1 MADQGAPDR
10 AVDASRGLLF
20 AFAPDPR
27 VLQGIFA
34 LLFGL
39 DLVLR
44 FAGPSEFVLRSWPTV
59 AVAVAIVA
67 CAAAGLVAW
76 SRLPPS
82 AVGLLPV
89 LDIGA
94 LGLSRLNPEGSGAG
108 ILAVLPALW
117 LGQLFGRRGA
127 LVTGVV
133 TAALLALPGVLY
145 LGTNGVNLSRSL
157 LIPVVAVWTALA
169 IASGLDRIRQALT
182 EAEDRGRE
190 LAQAVVTIEH
200 QRRVAEAIVDTVD
213 VGLLLLDH
221 TGTYQLMNRRHEE
234 FMRLGYPDGH
244 EGRAG
249 QLGFVYGEDA
259 HTPLTR
265 EEMPTYRASHGEEFD
280 DRRLWIGEDP
290 LIRRAVS
297 CSARSV
303 RDKQGEFA
311 GAALAY
317 KDVTD
322 FMRALRVKDEF
333 VASVSHELR
342 TPLTSI
348 VGYVNILLERDDLP
362 REGVAHLE
370 VVARNTD
377 RLRRL
382 VADLLHTARSDVG
395 PMAVTRSPTDLS
407 EIVRH
412 AVQGA
417 TPAAHGAGV
426 KIDTEVPERFEVM
439 VDSQRMAQVVD
450 NLLSNAIKYSHGGG
464 LVRVRLAVEAGRAEL
479 TVADEGIGILA
490 SDRDRLFTRFFRARY
505 AEEQSIQGVGLGLSI
520 AKSIVEAHGGRIE
533 VESEVGVGS
542 VFRVRLPFD

>member
-1 MADQGAPDR
+1 MGDQGVRDR

-27 VLQGIFA
+27 VLQAIFA

-44 FAGPSEFVLRSWPTV
+44 FAGPSEFVLASWPTMGV
-59 AVAVAIVA
+59 AVGAAA
-67 CAAAGLVAW
+67 CAAAALVPWA
-76 SRLPPS
+76 RLPPS
-82 AVGLLPV
+82 AVGVLPV
-89 LDIGA
+89 LDIAA

-127 LVTGVV
+127 VVTGVV
-133 TAALLALPGVLY
+133 TVLLLALPGVLY
-145 LGTNGVNLSRSL
+145 LGSNGVNLSRSL

-190 LAQAVVTIEH
+190 LAQAVVTIGH
-200 QRRVAEAIVDTVD
+200 QRRVAEAIVDSVD
-213 VGLLLLDH
+213 VGLVLLDH
-221 TGTYQLMNRRHEE
+221 TGAYQSMNRRHED
-234 FMRLGYPDGH
+234 FMHLAYPGGH
-244 EGRAG
+244 QGQAG

-265 EEMPTYRASHGEEFD
+265 AQMPTYRASRGEEFD
-280 DRRLWIGEDP
+280 DCRMWIGEDP
-290 LIRRAVS
+290 LTRRAVS

-303 RDKQGEFA
+303 RDEQGEFA

-317 KDVTD
+317 KDVTE
-322 FMRALRVKDEF
+322 FMRVLRVKDEF

-348 VGYVNILLERDDLP
+348 VGYVDMLLDRDDLP
-362 REGVAHLE
+362 RESIGHLE

-382 VADLLHTARSDVG
+382 VADLLHTAQSDDG
-395 PMAVTRSPTDLS
+395 PMTVTRTPADLS
-407 EIVRH
+407 EIVRQ

-426 KIDTEVPERFEVM
+426 KIDSEVPDRLEVM
-439 VDSQRMAQVVD
+439 VDAQRIAQVVD
-450 NLLSNAIKYSHGGG
+450 NLLSNAIKYSHAGG
-464 LVRVRLAVEAGRAEL
+464 LVRVRLTVDAGRVEL

-490 SDRDRLFTRFFRARY
+490 SDRDRLFTRFFRAQY

-520 AKSIVEAHGGRIE
+520 TKSIVEAHGGRIE
-533 VESEVGVGS
+533 VESEAGAGS

>member
-1 MADQGAPDR
+1 MRDR
-10 AVDASRGLLF
+10 SVDATRGLLF

-27 VLQGIFA
+27 VLQGIFG

-44 FAGPSEFVLRSWPTV
+44 FAGPSEFILGSWPTI
-59 AVAVAIVA
+59 AVGLGIVA
-67 CAAAGLVAW
+67 CAMACLVPW
-76 SRLPPS
+76 SQLPPT
-82 AVGLLPV
+82 AVGVLPMI
-89 LDIGA
+89 DIAA

-127 LVTGVV
+127 VITGFA

-157 LIPVVAVWTALA
+157 LIPVVAVWTAVA

-182 EAEDRGRE
+182 DAEDRGRE

-213 VGLLLLDH
+213 VGLILLDRA
-221 TGTYQLMNRRHEE
+221 GGYQSMNRRHED
-234 FMRLGYPDGH
+234 FMRLAFPDGH
-244 EGRAG
+244 AGQAG

-265 EEMPTYRASHGEEFD
+265 EAMPTYRASRGEEFD
-280 DRRLWIGEDP
+280 DCRLWVGEDP
-290 LIRRAVS
+290 LTRRALS

-303 RDKQGEFA
+303 RDEEGDFA

-348 VGYVNILLERDDLP
+348 VGYVNILLEREDLP

-382 VADLLHTARSDVG
+382 VADLLHTARSDDG
-395 PMAVTRSPTDLS
+395 PMAVTRTPTDLS
-407 EIVRH
+407 EIVQQ
-412 AVQGA
+412 AVTGA

-426 KIDTEVPERFEVM
+426 KIDSEVPDRLEVM
-439 VDSQRMAQVVD
+439 VDAQRMAQVVD
-450 NLLSNAIKYSHGGG
+450 NLLSNAIKYSHAGG
-464 LVRVRLAVEAGRAEL
+464 LVRVRLAVDAGRVEL
-479 TVADEGIGILA
+479 SVADEGIGILA

-520 AKSIVEAHGGRIE
+520 TKSIVEAHGGRIE
-533 VESEVGVGS
+533 VESEPGVGS
-542 VFRVRLPFD
+542 MFRVRLPFD